1 MGQYVNKADLDAFW
15 AKIKADMTHSLAIS
29 GTDLKLTRELHEG
42 NPLAPT
48 SPRTIYDLGTISQ
61 SAGRTWLGLKAYAY
75 TDLAESDIPTLSISK
90 ISGLQTALNNKLETS
105 LKGVAGGLAEL
116 DANGVVPASQLP
128 SFVDDVL
135 EYSSASAFPST
146 GETGKI
152 YVATDTNLTYRWS
165 GTQYTEI
172 SQSLALGT
180 TSSTAYRGD
189 LGAIAY
195 AHATDA
201 NRLTTAQDSGFYKFA
216 TTAEGHIKSVTA
228 VVASDITSVLGNTAV
243 ARATGD
249 ANGNNIINTYAT
261 KATINALDYD
271 DPNYA
276 SGKYVSKVTQ
286 TDGQISVTHASFVKP
301 VVSITNGT
309 TDGPTMTVQA
319 TGGTSDSKTIP
330 SASASYS
337 GVVTTDAQTF
347 AGDKTFNGNINGM
360 MGVSARGIANLGITS
375 GGGTGDV
382 TSIQFGNGSLISAS
396 DGLLAVPVGQGT
408 SNGQINIGGQDVS
421 VKGLGTFAYI
431 SSLAFADLTNKPTTL
446 AGYGITDAKIANG
459 AITLGSNTIT
469 PLTSHQTLYN
479 LVINN
484 SAGTAQITYKPG
496 VSGTYALTLTKAMVG
511 LSNVGDFLAV
521 STVASQGL
529 TDTQKANARANI
541 GAGTSSLVI
550 GNTSTTAAAGDHT
563 HTTSIGTSSGTN
575 QLTLAFGTKYA
586 LTAGGTSYIFT
597 MPSNPNTDRYVNTA
611 AFAYDSTNDNIKMTL
626 TRAGSDSATVV
637 ANIPKATTSAT
648 GLMSK
653 ADKTKLDGI
662 DLAVSGS
669 GDSQSFSISEGGD
682 TVTVGRIGVD
692 YINSLS

>member
-75 TDLAESDIPTLSISK
+75 TDLVESDIPTLSISK

-135 EYSSASAFPST
+135 EYSSESAFPST
-146 GETGKI
+146 GEAGKI

-172 SQSLALGT
+172 SESLALGEN
-180 TSSTAYRGD
+180 SSTAYRGD
-189 LGAIAY
+189 RGKIAY
-195 AHATDA
+195 DHAVLKGSAFGPGIYTI
-201 NRLTTAQDSGFYKFA
+201 TTN
-216 TTAEGHIKSVTA
+216 AEGHVTAATA
-228 VVASDITSVLGNTAV
+228 VVDTDITSILGNTPV
-243 ARATGD
+243 ARATAD
-249 ANGNNIINTYAT
+249 ASGNNIADTYAT
-261 KATINALDYD
+261 KATIEALDYS

-301 VVSITNGT
+301 VVAITNGT

-382 TSIQFGNGSLISAS
+382 TSIQFGNGSVIQAS
-396 DGLLAVPVGQGT
+396 DGLLAVPVGQGST
-408 SNGQINIGGQDVS
+408 NGTVSVGGAS
-421 VKGLGTFAYI
+421 IPVKGLGSFAYI
-431 SSLAFADLTNKPTTL
+431 SSLAFGDLTNTPTTL
-446 AGYGITDAKIANG
+446 AGYGITDAA
-459 AITLGSNTIT
+459 
-469 PLTSHQTLYN
+469 
-479 LVINN
+479 
-484 SAGTAQITYKPG
+484 TA
-496 VSGTYALTLTKAMVG
+496 S
-511 LSNVGDFLAV
+511 
-521 STVASQGL
+521 
-529 TDTQKANARANI
+529 
-541 GAGTSSLVI
+541 
-550 GNTSTTAAAGDHT
+550 HT
-563 HTTSIGTSSGTN
+563 HQTSIGASSAEN
-575 QLTLAFGTKYA
+575 QLTLAFGTKYS

-597 MPSNPNTDRYVNTA
+597 MPSNPNTDRYVNSA

>member
-1 MGQYVNKADLDAFW
+1 MAQYVNKADLDAFW

-172 SQSLALGT
+172 SKSLALGE

-189 LGAIAY
+189 RGKIAY
-195 AHATDA
+195 DHAVLKGSAFGPGIYTI
-201 NRLTTAQDSGFYKFA
+201 TTN
-216 TTAEGHIKSVTA
+216 AEGHVTAATA
-228 VVASDITSVLGNTAV
+228 VVASDITTILGNTAV
-243 ARATGD
+243 ARATAD
-249 ANGNNIINTYAT
+249 ASGNNIANTYAT
-261 KATINALDYD
+261 KATINALDYS

-286 TDGQISVTHASFVKP
+286 ENGLITVTHASFTKP
-301 VVSITNGT
+301 VVTFSNGT
-309 TDGPTMTVQA
+309 TAGPTMTVQA

-459 AITLGSNTIT
+459 VITLGSNTIT